1 MNSKLLETISKTFIY
16 FVIIIIFIV
25 ALLLI
30 YRQIYWSKVLN
41 KNKITT
47 VSGIDEEFTAE
58 INGINQYFYTRGQ
71 SKENPIIL
79 FIHGG
84 PGSPITPMI
93 YTYQKGLENDYT
105 VVNWEQRNAGK
116 TYFLNKDNADNIKSS
131 LSIEQSI
138 SDIFKVVTMLKDK
151 YNKEII
157 IMGHSWGSTIGTI
170 YANKYPDTIKAY
182 IGVGQN
188 ISITNG
194 EKLIAEETLKVLSR
208 KEKDEYTDI
217 ISDDNNLNLS
227 SENFNGKKFTKH
239 RKISGKYL
247 MEGTIGNLQLIKTTL
262 LSPYYSLSDV
272 RWFMMNNL
280 ELQKSLLNELSAF
293 DLREN
298 YTNFKIPMIY
308 IAGDKDWITPYPMV
322 EDYYK
327 QINAPHK
334 DFIFIENAGHIP
346 MMDNPKSFCDAVISA
361 LRKLE

>member
-1 MNSKLLETISKTFIY
+1 MNNVILKTISKIVIY
-16 FVIIIIFIV
+16 LVILIIFIAAV
-25 ALLLI
+25 LII
-30 YRQIYWSKVLN
+30 YRQVYRSKVLKEN
-41 KNKITT
+41 VITDIN
-47 VSGIDEEFTAE
+47 GIDEEFVAG
-58 INGINQYFYTRGQ
+58 INGINQYFYARGQ
-71 SKENPIIL
+71 NKDNPIIL

-105 VVNWEQRNAGK
+105 VVNWDQRNAGK
-116 TYFLNKDNADNIKSS
+116 TYFLNSDNADEIIAS

-138 SDIFKVVTMLKDK
+138 SDIFEVITMLKDK

-182 IGVGQN
+182 IGIGQN
-188 ISITNG
+188 ISITDG
-194 EKLIAEETLKVLSR
+194 EKLIAEETMKVISGKDR
-208 KEKDEYTDI
+208 DEYIDI
-217 ISDDNNLNLS
+217 INDENNLNFG
-227 SENFNGKKFTKH
+227 SENFNAKKFSQH
-239 RKISGKYL
+239 RKISASYL
-247 MEGTIGNLQLIKTTL
+247 MNDTIGDLEFMKITL

-280 ELQKSLLNELSAF
+280 ELQKSLLKELSTF
-293 DLREN
+293 DLRER
-298 YTNFKIPMIY
+298 YTEFKVPMIY

-327 QINAPHK
+327 QINAPQK
-334 DFIFIENAGHIP
+334 DFIFIENAGHTP

-361 LRKLE
+361 LEKLE